1 MRLDLREIIHV
12 PGASLPFSFQLDLSQ
27 EEFFG
32 EHPIPRPVTVEGSV
46 KNIADVLVLEGEA
59 KSLLD
64 YTCDRC
70 MSGFSREKTVPLSF
84 LLAETL
90 EGEDDGEIVLLGL
103 PGVCP
108 AGRRRDRRGRT
119 GLHGVH
125 SRYGHKTSMLRRLQG
140 ALPRLWREPESG
152 ALPVQEAGRSQM
164 GRTRAAT

>member
-70 MSGFSREKTVPLSF
+70 MSGFSREKNGPS
-84 LLAETL
+84 
-90 EGEDDGEIVLLGL
+90 VLPAG
-103 PGVCP
+103 GNAGGGRRRRDRP